1 MASALS
7 AASAVVAGQ
16 QAFAKEH
23 DLGAIFA
30 TLEIALIVKKPVGAE
45 LLPYLSDELAR
56 ISAASAKGERYVP
69 EGGRGVDTEEG
80 AARYLQEQGV
90 HALLEEL
97 LTRVLVAK
105 PASPFDFLAAECAAR
120 IAAGGVGPGSALA
133 PFFSDDDLR
142 GIHSLF
148 DATRSNAIS
157 AEQARAALKTV
168 GVVGTDG
175 PVAALGEGARVD
187 ADAFVRLA
195 RAALSHQAP
204 QTH

>member
-1 MASALS
+1 MAALS

-45 LLPYLSDELAR
+45 LLPYVSDELAR

-105 PASPFDFLAAECAAR
+105 PASPFEFLAAECASR
-120 IAAGGVGPGSALA
+120 IAAGGPGIALA

-157 AEQARAALKTV
+157 AEQTRAALKTI

-175 PVAALGEGARVD
+175 PVAALGEGVRID

-204 QTH
+204 HAH